1 MDSSPNCRFCGRN
14 LTVNEQTGRY
24 ECLACTFRKMDDE
37 NIIDHP
43 VENTQHYQTN
53 QEKEYLEALRIQ
65 EFQRNLQ
72 GAAPKLI
79 VTKILVA
86 LNIIV
91 YFYVSIR
98 GGDFGSPENQLLMDL
113 GANNG
118 ERIFAGEWW
127 RLFTSMFLHGGLTHL
142 AFNMYALWIIGNIV
156 EKLFGEIG
164 YTAIYFVSGILG
176 GMLSLYNHP
185 PYVVGVGA
193 SGAVFGIFGALISY
207 AYFKKMPHQISGN
220 ILKNAALMI
229 VINLAIGF
237 SIPQIDNSA
246 HIGGCIAGIIA
257 AFFIGQDINNVNRPK
272 RKLVSIAV
280 AVFTGALVVLIWK
293 PVAEKNSTNKDE
305 RLIKFEKDQA
315 AIDKAIKD
323 FNELENQKEALIT
336 DYLLKFQKGEILPDK
351 MVEIIDSEFIEVFK
365 SEGKKLK
372 EHLNKEYVLKEFKLY
387 TSKYLELY
395 MSYWQNL
402 KKFAATGEVTFF
414 EKAKEIKREVLA
426 LKPNDFK

>member
-14 LTVNEQTGRY
+14 LTINEQTGRY

-43 VENTQHYQTN
+43 VENTQHYQSN

-72 GAAPKLI
+72 SSAPRLI

-86 LNIIV
+86 LNILV
-91 YFYVSIR
+91 YLYVSIK
-98 GGDFGSPENQLLMDL
+98 GGNFGSPDNQLLMDL

-118 ERIFAGEWW
+118 EKIFAGEWW

-164 YTAIYFVSGILG
+164 YTAIYFVSGVLG
-176 GMLSLYNHP
+176 SMLSLYNHP
-185 PYVVGVGA
+185 AYVVGVGA

-207 AYFKKMPHQISGN
+207 AYFKKMPREISGN

-257 AFFIGQDINNVNRPK
+257 AFFIGQDINNVNRSK
-272 RKLVSIAV
+272 RRLVSIAV

-293 PVAEKNSTNKDE
+293 PVADKNKTNKDSRIE
-305 RLIKFEKDQA
+305 KIKIEEEKRIEA
-315 AIDKAIKD
+315 NKA
-323 FNELENQKEALIT
+323 FNELENKKLAELT
-336 DYLLKFQKGEILPDK
+336 DYLNQFEVDK
-351 MVEIIDSEFIEVFK
+351 ISSEKLLEIIDNEFLKVFEKEGSTLKQLNDKSYIEQSYKSYIKEYFRLYSDYWVNIKRYVETKEITFKERANEVFRK
-365 SEGKKLK
+365 IQ
-372 EHLNKEYVLKEFKLY
+372 
-387 TSKYLELY
+387 T
-395 MSYWQNL
+395 
-402 KKFAATGEVTFF
+402 
-414 EKAKEIKREVLA
+414 
-426 LKPNDFK
+426 LKPEDFK